1 MSIQVVNFSHIK
13 QGGGAMKHKKFSWK
27 DFWEISGSYLFTIIL
42 LPAFYSLTTNQPL
55 TNVFSDQ
62 YLIDIL
68 LLFLFVILPLAIYKG
83 VRYRK

>member
-1 MSIQVVNFSHIK
+1 MSIQEVGFSHIK
-13 QGGGAMKHKKFSWK
+13 QGGGAMKQKKFSWK

-55 TNVFSDQ
+55 KNVFSDQ

>member
-1 MSIQVVNFSHIK
+1 MSIQEVGFSHIK

-42 LPAFYSLTTNQPL
+42 LPTFYSLTINQPL